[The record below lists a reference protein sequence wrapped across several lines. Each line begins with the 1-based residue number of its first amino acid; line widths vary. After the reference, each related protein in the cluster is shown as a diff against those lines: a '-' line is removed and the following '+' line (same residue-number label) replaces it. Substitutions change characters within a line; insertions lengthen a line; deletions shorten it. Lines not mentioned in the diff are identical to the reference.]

1 MGWKERKKYGS
12 QLLYYIVEL
21 FRAVKRSPSGALQTV
36 VQFKWARRTWK
47 SARRRRSEKK
57 AARSA
62 FHYFTNRFV
71 RSGLATNTQNTTQKT
86 QRVNKKKFSWSKSKD
101 YLVCSIL
108 CCVFT
113 GGEKKKSRET
123 VINLKCFNFT
133 FFVRCD
139 TESVIIQM
147 RSRLVS
153 WKFNKIR

>member
-1 MGWKERKKYGS
+1 MGWKEKKKTAASFCITLWSCSELSRGRS
-12 QLLYYIVEL
+12 RGLCWPLSNSNELREHGRARDDGVKKKLLGQHFTTLLIDS
-21 FRAVKRSPSGALQTV
+21 FGRDWQQTHKI
-36 VQFKWARRTWK
+36 QH
-47 SARRRRSEKK
+47 KK
-57 AARSA
+57 
-62 FHYFTNRFV
+62 NR
-71 RSGLATNTQNTTQKT
+71 
-86 QRVNKKKFSWSKSKD
+86 RVNKKKFSWSKSKD

-113 GGEKKKSRET
+113 GEKSRET

-153 WKFNKIR
+153 WKFNEIR